1 MAMKSKKKRK
11 VSARMKQIEVLLERK
26 NKKRRASKG

>member
-1 MAMKSKKKRK
+1 MAKKSKKKRK
-11 VSARMKQIEVLLERK
+11 VSARTKLLEVHLERK